1 MSLRA
6 GYNGGMEPNLY
17 EEGSKFGRWAM
28 LLLAFSLLAILAY
41 GVAYL
46 HLSEIA
52 IISPTSRIRAYE
64 AEWMEWVFTPGVKVE
79 SLLTG
84 DDVVVGR
91 FHKTK

>member
-1 MSLRA
+1 MDA
-6 GYNGGMEPNLY
+6 ATYEPTKS
-17 EEGSKFGRWAM
+17 GQWA
-28 LLLAFSLLAILAY
+28 LLLIASLLVAILVY

-46 HLSEIA
+46 LLSEIA

-64 AEWMEWVFTPGVKVE
+64 AEWMEWAFTPGVMVE

-91 FHKTK
+91 FHPMKN